1 MSTFLDTALATA
13 ARGWHV
19 FPLRPGDK
27 RPAVREWETR
37 ATIDPDRIRRC
48 WSAGAF
54 NVGVACGP
62 SGLAVVDLDRPK
74 PDETTPAEWQIPGV
88 NDGGD
93 VFAVLADRH
102 AGTPVAAAEVWNTY
116 TVTTG
121 SGGTHLYY
129 RHPDNGPQLRNT
141 QAALGW
147 LIDTRAH
154 GGYVVAAGSEV
165 DGSSYT
171 VGWDTDPAPL
181 PGWLADLLT
190 PAPLPPQEPVTVEL
204 GSDRTAA
211 YLRAA
216 IDRQLT
222 RIAGAPEGQR
232 NHVLYMSAVLL
243 GQFVAGGALTDTN
256 VTGLLTQAAYSS
268 GLRPRETNRT
278 IRSGLTAGARRPRS
292 VAA

>member
-1 MSTFLDTALATA
+1 MSALLDIALAA
-13 ARGWHV
+13 ASRGWHV
-19 FPLRPGDK
+19 FPIRPGDK
-27 RPAVREWETR
+27 LPAVREWETR
-37 ATIDPDRIRRC
+37 ATVDPDRIRRC

-54 NVGVACGP
+54 NIGVACGP
-62 SGLAVVDLDRPK
+62 SGLTVVDLDRPK
-74 PDETTPAEWQIPGV
+74 PGKTTPAEWQMPGV

-93 VFAVLADRH
+93 VLTVLADRH
-102 AGTPVAAAEVWNTY
+102 ATPTAYAQMWDTY

-121 SGGTHLYY
+121 GGGTHLYY
-129 RHPDNGPQLRNT
+129 RHPEVGPELRNT

-165 DGSSYT
+165 NGLPYR
-171 VGWDTDPAPL
+171 VEWDRDPAPL
-181 PGWLADLLT
+181 PDWLVTLLA
-190 PAPLPPQEPVTVEL
+190 PAPLPPQQPVTVEL

-216 IDRQLT
+216 IDRQLAL
-222 RIAGAPEGQR
+222 IAGAPEGKR

-243 GQFVAGGALTDTN
+243 GQFVAGGALTDTD

-268 GLRPRETNRT
+268 GLRPRETDRT